1 MRREKINGLDGND
14 LLSRLYSK
22 LFHSWPIG
30 ANYLLDKALHRPFD
44 LCVILLLLGSEYK
57 RNDLS
62 EQRLLLLK
70 KK

>member
-1 MRREKINGLDGND
+1 MAREKINGLDGND

-44 LCVILLLLGSEYK
+44 L
-57 RNDLS
+57 
-62 EQRLLLLK
+62 
-70 KK
+70 